1 MKKLTPAK
9 TRLERH
15 SAPMDTLDVVRNQ
28 DADPDD
34 GDTDQTHLSLPSGLT
49 NEVHEINLLIG
60 AMLIG
65 MHANYQ
71 WINRGL
77 PDFEAAKRTTTRL
90 TRQVVELQALIAR
103 MEHADK

>member
-1 MKKLTPAK
+1 MLTPA
-9 TRLERH
+9 TSRVERH
-15 SAPMDTLDVVRNQ
+15 SAPTDTFDVVHDP
-28 DADPDD
+28 DADSDHR
-34 GDTDQTHLSLPSGLT
+34 DTDQTHLSLPSGLT

-65 MHANYQ
+65 MHANYR
-71 WINRGL
+71 WINRRL

-90 TRQVVELQALIAR
+90 TRQVAELQALIAR